1 MILRPSMM
9 NSTLKQNATVDD
21 CVETTEVIE
30 IEDKRQK
37 HNEARKRQKSEA
49 NEASLA
55 QLREKNQKLR
65 NKIKQLTKKKIFLL
79 GMCLT
84 ILGVPFSILKFAR
97 YVCSKPTVPTF
108 KTVRMILNLITLTG
122 CS

>member
-1 MILRPSMM
+1 M

-37 HNEARKRQKSEA
+37 HNEAQRRYRKHKRQKSEA